1 MAGSRT
7 LKLSIL
13 ADVDDLKKNL
23 AKGTDEVQTFG
34 SKIADFGKKAG
45 IAFAV
50 AGAAAVAYAG
60 KLAIDGV
67 KSAIAD
73 AAAQEKLAITL
84 KNVTGAT
91 DAQIKA
97 TESYITQTSLAK
109 GVTDDELRPSLERL
123 ARATGDVTSAQKLQ
137 ALALDVAAGT
147 GKSLESVTNALAKA
161 QEGSTT
167 ALGKLGVGLSKAELA
182 GMSVE
187 QVFAKLGDTFENQ
200 ASAKANTFQGQMDR
214 LKIAFDEAK
223 ETVGTFILQAITP
236 MVENIVKYVMPALQA
251 FIDGFQGGDGL
262 KNAFDDIIQVAKT
275 ILIPILDGL
284 RSIFDRVKV
293 AVRDNKEAFSAL
305 WSFTKEEVNSKE
317 YIVEVEPWV

>member
-45 IAFAV
+45 IAFAI

-97 TESYITQTSLAK
+97 TESYITQTSLQN
-109 GVTDDELRPSLERL
+109 DP
-123 ARATGDVTSAQKLQ
+123 
-137 ALALDVAAGT
+137 GT
-147 GKSLESVTNALAKA
+147 PR
-161 QEGSTT
+161 T
-167 ALGKLGVGLSKAELA
+167 ALGAMQTVAQSEYGAIYVGFDGSF
-182 GMSVE
+182 
-187 QVFAKLGDTFENQ
+187 VFK
-200 ASAKANTFQGQMDR
+200 DR
-214 LKIAFDEAK
+214 LTAT
-223 ETVGTFILQAITP
+223 ETIGNTP
-236 MVENIVKYVMPALQA
+236 
-251 FIDGFQGGDGL
+251 
-262 KNAFDDIIQVAKT
+262 T
-275 ILIPILDGL
+275 
-284 RSIFDRVKV
+284 
-293 AVRDNKEAFSAL
+293 
-305 WSFTKEEVNSKE
+305 T
-317 YIVEVEPWV
+317 